1 MAQYTLTYSE
11 KNKGWTSFHG
21 WFPSLICSLNNKFFT
36 IKDGQLFEHYDRD
49 NPARNIFYGEQVPSK
64 IVTIFNENFDFDK
77 IYKTLVLEGNRPWN
91 VTLFTNFTNGTLAD
105 DEFESI
111 ESRFFAYLRGSES
124 ASDMNGLAIQGI
136 GNIVS
141 INGSEV
147 AFDKVPDSVNTGD
160 ELYQINGAVPQVVG
174 IIASHTETTITVSS
188 VQNTPLVD
196 NYSYIQ
202 KNKRVEG
209 SEIRGYYMQVE
220 LENSD
225 GSMVELFGINTNEVK
240 SYI

>member
-21 WFPSLICSLNNKFFT
+21 WFPSLVCSLNNKFFT
-36 IKDGQLFEHYDRD
+36 IKNGQLWEHYDRN
-49 NPARNIFYGEQVPSK
+49 NPLRNNFYGEDVPSK
-64 IVTIFNENFDFDK
+64 IITIFNENFDFDK
-77 IYKTLVLEGNRPWN
+77 IYKTLVLEGNRPWS
-91 VTLFTNFTNGTLAD
+91 VTLFTNYTNGTLD
-105 DEFESI
+105 DSEFESI

-136 GNIVS
+136 GEIVS
-141 INGSEV
+141 VNVNEITF
-147 AFDKVPDSVNTGD
+147 AKTPDSVNIGD
-160 ELYQINGAVPQVVG
+160 ELYQINSGESELIGVISA
-174 IIASHTETTITVSS
+174 HTATTITVTS
-188 VQNTPLVD
+188 VTNTPIAT
-196 NYSYIQ
+196 NFSYIK
-202 KNKRVEG
+202 KNSRVEG

-225 GSMVELFGINTNEVK
+225 GVFVELFGINTNEVK